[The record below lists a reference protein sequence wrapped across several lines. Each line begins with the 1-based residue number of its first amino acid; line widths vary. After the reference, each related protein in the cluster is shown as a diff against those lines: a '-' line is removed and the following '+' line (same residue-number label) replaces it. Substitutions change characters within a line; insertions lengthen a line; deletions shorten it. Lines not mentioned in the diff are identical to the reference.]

1 MNKTK
6 NITTQI
12 IFMLLII
19 TLLSC
24 YTANYST
31 DKHSNIS
38 HVRINSERI
47 SVEISDSDEE
57 ISRGLMWREMLDR
70 DKGMLF
76 IYPDNA
82 VRYFWM
88 KNTYIKLDMAFI
100 DANHVIRTIH
110 TADRTD
116 DEKLLY
122 SSLVPVQYVLEVNA
136 GWFKQH
142 DIEIGDTVFFDTIP
156 SVHIDTCRINQN
168 N

>member
-1 MNKTK
+1 MKHKTK
-6 NITTQI
+6 
-12 IFMLLII
+12 II
-19 TLLSC
+19 TQAISIMLIMNLLSC
-24 YTANYST
+24 YTST
-31 DKHSNIS
+31 YQDDKHNKIS
-38 HVRINSERI
+38 QVRINSERI
-47 SVEISDSDEE
+47 SVEIADSDEE
-57 ISRGLMWREMLDR
+57 ISRGLMWRKTLDR
-70 DKGMLF
+70 EKGMLF

-110 TADRTD
+110 TADRIG
-116 DEKLLY
+116 DEKTLY

-142 DIEIGDTVFFDTIP
+142 NIGIGDTVYFDTMP

>member
-1 MNKTK
+1 MK
-6 NITTQI
+6 NTITVTI
-12 IFMLLII
+12 HTISALLII
-19 TLLSC
+19 VLLSC
-24 YTANYST
+24 YTGTYL
-31 DKHSNIS
+31 DHKHNRIS

-47 SVEISDSDEE
+47 SVEIADSDEE
-57 ISRGLMWREMLDR
+57 ITRGLMWRKTLDR
-70 DKGMLF
+70 EKGMLF

-88 KNTYIKLDMAFI
+88 KNTYIKLDIAFI

-110 TADRTD
+110 TADRIG
-116 DEKLLY
+116 DEKTLY

-142 DIEIGDTVFFDTIP
+142 NIGIGDTVYFDTMP

>member
-1 MNKTK
+1 MIHKIKSLAQAISAILIMN
-6 NITTQI
+6 
-12 IFMLLII
+12 
-19 TLLSC
+19 LLSC
-24 YTANYST
+24 YTSIYQD
-31 DKHSNIS
+31 DKHNKIS
-38 HVRINSERI
+38 QVRINSERI
-47 SVEISDSDEE
+47 SVEIADSDEE
-57 ISRGLMWREMLDR
+57 ISRGLMWRKTLDR

-110 TADRTD
+110 TADRIG
-116 DEKLLY
+116 DEKTLY

-142 DIEIGDTVFFDTIP
+142 NIGIGDTVYFDTMP

>member
-1 MNKTK
+1 MNHKIK
-6 NITTQI
+6 
-12 IFMLLII
+12 II
-19 TLLSC
+19 TQAISIMLIMNLLSC
-24 YTANYST
+24 YTSIYQD
-31 DKHSNIS
+31 DKHNIIS
-38 HVRINSERI
+38 QVRINSERI
-47 SVEISDSDEE
+47 SVEIADSDEE
-57 ISRGLMWREMLDR
+57 ISRGLMWRKTLDR

-110 TADRTD
+110 TADRIG
-116 DEKLLY
+116 DEKTLY

-142 DIEIGDTVFFDTIP
+142 NIGIGDTVYFDTMP